1 MFIGA
6 FELSA
11 SWSNEGV
18 RGCRRF
24 LERVWKLQDMVD
36 NSNDGYSKELETK
49 MHQTIKKVSTDYEA
63 MKFNTAIAA
72 LRSLV
77 NDFYKAGSLT
87 RGEFKTL
94 LVLLNPVASH
104 MTEELWEIEG
114 FEGRLYNT
122 TWPEYDEAKTVEDTV
137 EIAIHEVQTVAN
149 FLEGKNIVKEIYVKG
164 KIFNI
169 VAK

>member
-1 MFIGA
+1 
-6 FELSA
+6 
-11 SWSNEGV
+11 
-18 RGCRRF
+18 
-24 LERVWKLQDMVD
+24 
-36 NSNDGYSKELETK
+36 
-49 MHQTIKKVSTDYEA
+49 
-63 MKFNTAIAA
+63 
-72 LRSLV
+72 
-77 NDFYKAGSLT
+77 
-87 RGEFKTL
+87 
-94 LVLLNPVASH
+94 

-137 EIAIHEVQTVAN
+137 EIAIQVNGKVKGTVKVGREEDEASVKAKAHEVQTVAN